1 MESGLCFRYKVT
13 TFIVLPLN
21 ANQTQ
26 TSNVLAPPTQ
36 RAHLSLQVPVCYMR
50 RRGRTVDGESRVC
63 GGRVCVCAVANGL
76 WSEGGGTGNQKRSL
90 GQNAYTP
97 ITS

>member
-36 RAHLSLQVPVCYMR
+36 RAHLSLQVPVCDMR
-50 RRGRTVDGESRVC
+50 RRGRWMEKV
-63 GGRVCVCAVANGL
+63 VCVVVEGVCVRWPTDSGL
-76 WSEGGGTGNQKRSL
+76 RGGGTGNQKRSL